1 MVDIEALH
9 LLRQR
14 CEALDNLP
22 NPADISFEKYEEI
35 VSRTMTKTQADIEK
49 VSKYATEI
57 IEELENV
64 RELVKNCSVKIDEQ
78 MSLLM
83 NEDSFAKPGQKATN
97 LKRIDI
103 KALHL
108 LRLRREALVSLPNP
122 DDPNISFEKYEE
134 PVSRTMKKTQT
145 DVEIVTK
152 YATEIIEELENV
164 RQLVRNHSVKIS
176 EQISSLMNEVRWAKL
191 GQKAPTL
198 TRKTID
204 MKRQENVKNLQRLK
218 KQQQILM
225 EFIEN
230 NEELILKLEEEEQKK
245 KDWKNWPPFI
255 YYNTQQNKFSQD
267 ICCVIFTMPDG
278 TQETDFDCQCSDA
291 VEDLDNCLETN
302 DEQLVSPIITIQSKK
317 GEMTFELPMRV
328 YVPIVSHD
336 QSLLST
342 LKLSIK
348 GQKWRSG
355 ISLPD
360 IQLPKIQ
367 GVAFVGVEI
376 PTHQM
381 DKIQCVAVARHKLH
395 EIEGAFGGKTA
406 VATKGVAFVGVEIPT
421 NQMDKI
427 QCVAVA
433 RHKPHEIEVD
443 VEGTVLE
450 PAFDRN
456 VKIKFPQGAFGGK
469 TTVATKELLWTHAE
483 LKKAS
488 EKHKELQNIKP
499 AGSCIE
505 IACENS
511 TKKDSDLAMYDFGC
525 FVDKTIRIKQSVN
538 QETLNRCSRWF
549 VNNLNPDE
557 NALQFKDVFGSEF
570 MEVLKTKE
578 TDGDK
583 NRLILRHVHDVD
595 SDVDF
600 DNFLVEMISSQPNV
614 SHKLN
619 SVKSQVKLSRK
630 TENNDFEDKFACE
643 FDPDFV
649 KKEGTIRV
657 VSKFSGKSWEVVP
670 IEASAEHQTRHLKL
684 PSGNDNYQILG
695 LVVPYN
701 ISNEDVCKA
710 AEILE
715 ELSCVTNV
723 SIICR
728 QKHSDPHEVI
738 IECVKSENVEN
749 TLQHLDSIGY
759 NDGPAESAEFDVID
773 GEEIEIK
780 FESNLYLKRLKR
792 SLLKIKFYK
801 HLQCNRYSE
810 YLEVVSNED
819 QGPDINYHG
828 YLKYSVPPGRLSL
841 TRTGSLV
848 VYVPKPLEDMV
859 RNFPYTLDV
868 PVKALAK
875 FIAWQLTCTIFIS
888 TKWVKLGRYLTGG
901 NTHLFHHICKTIDKK
916 ATTAPQRERCEH
928 FILYWANHH
937 ASEESDKVEKI
948 IKSHHDPNMESD
960 AHQFIKPYL
969 PGKGIFSNDSLE
981 KMAFAI
987 AGEWE
992 SMAKKLGFTNEEI
1005 NEIKNN
1011 QPLAVRQT
1019 LRMLDIWR
1027 LSDSAIQKVTD
1038 LVKNFLETAQCGAK
1052 LLTIISRNIN

>member
-1 MVDIEALH
+1 
-9 LLRQR
+9 
-14 CEALDNLP
+14 
-22 NPADISFEKYEEI
+22 
-35 VSRTMTKTQADIEK
+35 
-49 VSKYATEI
+49 
-57 IEELENV
+57 
-64 RELVKNCSVKIDEQ
+64 
-78 MSLLM
+78 
-83 NEDSFAKPGQKATN
+83 
-97 LKRIDI
+97 
-103 KALHL
+103 
-108 LRLRREALVSLPNP
+108 
-122 DDPNISFEKYEE
+122 
-134 PVSRTMKKTQT
+134 
-145 DVEIVTK
+145 
-152 YATEIIEELENV
+152 
-164 RQLVRNHSVKIS
+164 
-176 EQISSLMNEVRWAKL
+176 
-191 GQKAPTL
+191 
-198 TRKTID
+198 
-204 MKRQENVKNLQRLK
+204 
-218 KQQQILM
+218 
-225 EFIEN
+225 
-230 NEELILKLEEEEQKK
+230 
-245 KDWKNWPPFI
+245 
-255 YYNTQQNKFSQD
+255 
-267 ICCVIFTMPDG
+267 MPDG

-302 DEQLVSPIITIQSKK
+302 DEQLVSPIIKIQSKK

-367 GVAFVGVEI
+367 
-376 PTHQM
+376 
-381 DKIQCVAVARHKLH
+381 
-395 EIEGAFGGKTA
+395 
-406 VATKGVAFVGVEIPT
+406 GVAFVGVEIPT

-511 TKKDSDLAMYDFGC
+511 TKKDSDFAMYDFGC

-583 NRLILRHVHDVD
+583 NRLILRHLHDVD

-701 ISNEDVCKA
+701 ISNEDACKA

-992 SMAKKLGFTNEEI
+992 SMAKKLGFTNDEI

-1027 LSDSAIQKVTD
+1027 LSDSAIQKGTD
-1038 LVKNFLETAQCGAK
+1038 LVKNFLETAKSAQCGAK